1 MAQEVALHRYD
12 AQLAAGS
19 PAPLDTALAI
29 DGVAVFRSLMVG
41 RDREGDLGG
50 SLHLH
55 ATDGDCEWVIRSE
68 GGLLVPAPGHE
79 KADVAVRGAAS
90 DLDLFLWNRLP
101 VSALDVV
108 GDAAVAERWGE
119 VVKT

>member
-1 MAQEVALHRYD
+1 MGVGLLDAVRLVVVDRRRHADVERRPDLPVEVLVGAGGVEQDRERIILVAL
-12 AQLAAGS
+12 
-19 PAPLDTALAI
+19 
-29 DGVAVFRSLMVG
+29 
-41 RDREGDLGG
+41 
-50 SLHLH
+50 
-55 ATDGDCEWVIRSE
+55 
-68 GGLLVPAPGHE
+68 
-79 KADVAVRGAAS
+79 S